1 MNVAVIGA
9 GAAGCFCA
17 AELARLRPDFRITLY
32 EAGTRPLAK
41 VAVTGGGRCNLTN
54 TFAGIT
60 DLSQAYPRGHRLMAR
75 LFRQFSPEDT
85 RAWFEAAGV
94 PLVVQEDQCIFPK
107 SQDAMQI
114 VRTLL
119 RLLRERGVT
128 LRTEH
133 RLVSLEPV
141 PSPASEVVESP
152 AGTAPDTACVA
163 AERPRWQLAFSN
175 GAKEEAD
182 AVVVTTG
189 GSPKRSGLGF
199 LNALGLAL
207 AEPVPSLF
215 TFRIDDGP
223 LRALAGTVV
232 RDASCLLA
240 GTRFRSAGP
249 LLVTDWGMSGPAILK
264 LSSYAARHLAE
275 NGYSGTLIVNWSGD
289 ATDREAA
296 DLVSRLIRANEKK
309 QLASVHPDYLT
320 GRLWAHLLVRAG
332 IREDLRCAE
341 LGSKGLNRL
350 ANVLTADAYPIAGR
364 ARFKEEFVTCGG
376 VDLSEIHFNTL
387 EAKRFSGLYFAGEVL
402 DTDAVTG
409 GFNLQSAWSAGW
421 VAARSIALSGRL
433 HSHA

>member
-1 MNVAVIGA
+1 MKTAVIGA

-17 AELARLRPDFRITLY
+17 AELARLCPDCSITLY
-32 EAGTRPLAK
+32 EAGMRPLAK

-60 DLSQAYPRGHRLMAR
+60 DLQQVYPRGHRLMAR

-119 RLLRERGVT
+119 RLLQERNVAI
-128 LRTEH
+128 RTEH
-133 RLVSLEPV
+133 RLTCLEQV
-141 PSPASEVVESP
+141 PSPVSETAVSP
-152 AGTAPDTACVA
+152 AGTSPDTTGHA
-163 AERPRWQLAFSN
+163 AKRPRWQLTFSN
-175 GAKEEAD
+175 GATAEAD
-182 AVVVTTG
+182 VVVVTTG
-189 GSPKRSGLGF
+189 GSPRRSGLGF
-199 LNALGLAL
+199 LDALELVL

-215 TFRIDDGP
+215 TFKIHDDS

-232 RDASCLLA
+232 KEASCLLA
-240 GTRFRSAGP
+240 GTRFRASGP
-249 LLVTDWGMSGPAILK
+249 LLITDWGMSGPAILK
-264 LSSYAARHLAE
+264 LSSHAARHLAD
-275 NGYSGTLIVNWSGD
+275 NGYQGTLLVNWTGD
-289 ATDREAA
+289 ATDRGAA
-296 DLVSRLIRANEKK
+296 DLVSRLIRGNEKK
-309 QLASVHPDYLT
+309 LLASVRPGFLT
-320 GRLWAHLLVRAG
+320 GRLWSHLLMRAG

-350 ANVLTADAYPIAGR
+350 ANVLTADAYSLSGR

-387 EAKRFSGLYFAGEVL
+387 EAKRFPGLYFAGEVL
-402 DTDAVTG
+402 DADAVTG
-409 GFNLQSAWSAGW
+409 GFNLQAAWSAGW
-421 VAARSIALSGRL
+421 VAARSIAAR
-433 HSHA
+433 

>member
-17 AELARLRPDFRITLY
+17 AELARLRPDIRVCIH
-32 EAGTRPLAK
+32 EAGLRPLAK
-41 VAVTGGGRCNLTN
+41 VAITGGGRCNLTN
-54 TFAGIT
+54 TFAHIA
-60 DLSQAYPRGHRLMAR
+60 DLSRAYPRGHRLMAR

-94 PLVVQEDQCIFPK
+94 PLVVQEDQCIFPA

-119 RLLRERGVT
+119 GLMRERKVT

-133 RLVSLEPV
+133 RLVSLEPL
-141 PSPASEVVESP
+141 PSPASEIVVSS
-152 AGTAPDTACVA
+152 AGTAPETACVA
-163 AERPRWQLAFSN
+163 AEQPRWRLTFN
-175 GAKEEAD
+175 GGMTEKAD
-182 AVVVTTG
+182 IVVVTTG
-189 GSPKRSGLGF
+189 GSPKRSGLAF
-199 LNALGLAL
+199 LDSLGLKL
-207 AEPVPSLF
+207 ADPVPSLF
-215 TFRIDDGP
+215 TFKIDSPVRD
-223 LRALAGTVV
+223 LAGTVV
-232 RDASCLLA
+232 KEASCMLA
-240 GTRFRSAGP
+240 GTRFRASGP

-275 NGYSGTLIVNWSGD
+275 NGYRGTLLVNWLGD
-289 ATDREAA
+289 ANDREAA
-296 DLVSRLIRANEKK
+296 DLIARLIRGNEKK
-309 QLASVHPDYLT
+309 LLASVHPEFLT
-320 GRLWAHLLVRAG
+320 GRLWSHLLAQAG

-350 ANVLTADAYPIAGR
+350 ANILTTDSYTISGR

-387 EAKRFSGLYFAGEVL
+387 EAKRFPGLYFAGEVL

-421 VAARSIALSGRL
+421 VAARSIAALRPSP
-433 HSHA
+433 